1 MVIGVAVLKGLR
13 PVPED
18 HPPQYRQRYGARPTP
33 NGIEEGIAIV
43 VIHAMLPKSLQMRSN
58 PAVLNLRIWEKI
70 VLARCK

>member
-1 MVIGVAVLKGLR
+1 V
-13 PVPED
+13 
-18 HPPQYRQRYGARPTP
+18 RPTP

-43 VIHAMLPKSLQMRSN
+43 VIHTILPKAFQMRSN